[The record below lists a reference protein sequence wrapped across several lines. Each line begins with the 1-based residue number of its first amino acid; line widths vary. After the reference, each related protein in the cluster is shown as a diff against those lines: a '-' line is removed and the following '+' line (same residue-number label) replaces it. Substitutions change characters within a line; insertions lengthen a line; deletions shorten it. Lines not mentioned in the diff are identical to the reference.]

1 MQIFLWPKS
10 VTVFVWA
17 NKMSDM
23 YMAMAMAGPKK
34 YRITSRGIY
43 DIDTCI
49 RRPFELFVVALGFC
63 LQLKA

>member
-1 MQIFLWPKS
+1 
-10 VTVFVWA
+10 
-17 NKMSDM
+17 M

-49 RRPFELFVVALGFC
+49 RRPFELFVVVALGFC